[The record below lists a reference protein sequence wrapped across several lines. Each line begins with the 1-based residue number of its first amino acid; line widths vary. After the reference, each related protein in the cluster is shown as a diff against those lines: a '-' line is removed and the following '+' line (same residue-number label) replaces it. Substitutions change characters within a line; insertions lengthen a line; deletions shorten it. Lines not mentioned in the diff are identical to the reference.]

1 MFIVLRATFVTNN
14 SNPIDMK
21 FFFHYNKPKSQ
32 QEGKPQ
38 ISLHYRNQCH
48 IVDNIVVNTP
58 TNGKIRNE
66 QPHFVVEGEAYII
79 EIDDNNVA
87 HID

>member
-1 MFIVLRATFVTNN
+1 VFIVLRATFVTNN

-38 ISLHYRNQCH
+38 ISLHYNKQCH
-48 IVDNIVVNTP
+48 IVDNLVINVP

-66 QPHFVVEGEAYII
+66 QPYFVVEGEAENI
-79 EIDDNNVA
+79 EIYDNNVA
-87 HID
+87 YIN